1 MSPRPRAGGLAGWLP
16 RPRGREAGP
25 GSYNGAMA
33 IPFQDLWLPA
43 VRARLVLFS
52 NHVLGSCPPAVER
65 LRAHPGKVLK
75 VDVTG
80 WPGLVPVPP
89 PLVVRITPAGL
100 LETLEPAEESS
111 AADDLRVRLDA
122 SSPLAVAQKVFTGRM
137 PPVAIEGDGALA
149 ADVSWIVANVRWDPA
164 ADAERFFGPVVAEGV
179 TRATAQFATFAEKAR
194 GAFGQM
200 FDPTRNAG
208 R

>member
-1 MSPRPRAGGLAGWLP
+1 MEL
-16 RPRGREAGP
+16 
-25 GSYNGAMA
+25 
-33 IPFQDLWLPA
+33 PFQDLWLPA

-52 NHVLGSCPPAVER
+52 NHVLGNCPPAVER
-65 LRAHPGKVLK
+65 LKAHPGQVLK
-75 VDVTG
+75 VDVSG

-100 LETLEPAEESS
+100 LETMDAAEEAQ
-111 AADDLRVRLDA
+111 AAIGLNVKLDA
-122 SSPLAVAQKVFTGRM
+122 SSPVAIVQKAMSGLM
-137 PPVAIEGDGALA
+137 PPVSVEGDAGLA

-179 TRATAQFATFAEKAR
+179 TRATAQFAQVAEGLR

-200 FDPTRNAG
+200 FDPTKNKG